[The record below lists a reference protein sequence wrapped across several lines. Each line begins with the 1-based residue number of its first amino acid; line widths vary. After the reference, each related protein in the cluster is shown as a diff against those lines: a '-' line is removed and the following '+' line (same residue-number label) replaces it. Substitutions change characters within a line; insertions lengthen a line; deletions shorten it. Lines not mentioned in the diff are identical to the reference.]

1 MQRCAVERCS
11 KLGPFVLTTSDELAA
26 AQLSIRFR
34 AKCRGH
40 HLCDKHRA
48 QIPGRHREAGAIA
61 LAAAAEAREAK
72 ASAEAAIL
80 HDQLTYDR
88 GVRDGYFMRTEAERM
103 ESARKEQSFVN
114 ENKLIYTPPT
124 APPGPAPLGP
134 PSVSAVGTSEPI
146 AAFTGPEVVVAAA
159 FHAGTAWTTQATF
172 SALLNQPMCTTK
184 EQFLFAASSTEG
196 AAVGADVFPS
206 PVADASCPLPAI
218 PARTSKFK
226 IIA

>member
-1 MQRCAVERCS
+1 
-11 KLGPFVLTTSDELAA
+11 
-26 AQLSIRFR
+26 
-34 AKCRGH
+34 
-40 HLCDKHRA
+40 
-48 QIPGRHREAGAIA
+48 
-61 LAAAAEAREAK
+61 
-72 ASAEAAIL
+72 
-80 HDQLTYDR
+80 
-88 GVRDGYFMRTEAERM
+88 MRTEAERM

-124 APPGPAPLGP
+124 APLGP

-184 EQFLFAASSTEG
+184 EQFLFAASSTDG

>member
-1 MQRCAVERCS
+1 M
-11 KLGPFVLTTSDELAA
+11 KAA
-26 AQLSIRFR
+26 ANVSINF
-34 AKCRGH
+34 KEHCRGGV
-40 HLCDKHRA
+40 LCNQHRA
-48 QIPGRHREAGAIA
+48 QIPGRHREAGAFA

-114 ENKLIYTPPT
+114 ENKLIYTPPP
-124 APPGPAPLGP
+124 APPPGPAPLGP

-159 FHAGTAWTTQATF
+159 FHAGTAWTTQA
-172 SALLNQPMCTTK
+172 
-184 EQFLFAASSTEG
+184 
-196 AAVGADVFPS
+196 VF
-206 PVADASCPLPAI
+206 
-218 PARTSKFK
+218 
-226 IIA
+226 

>member
-1 MQRCAVERCS
+1 M
-11 KLGPFVLTTSDELAA
+11 KAA
-26 AQLSIRFR
+26 ASVNIKF
-34 AKCRGH
+34 KEHCRGNV
-40 HLCDKHRA
+40 LCNQHRA

-184 EQFLFAASSTEG
+184 EQFLFAACSTEG